1 MINIFI
7 GTEDEKHL
15 INEYKEHCYVIQKLI
30 HDEKWVLATVRINLA
45 QNCKRALFGLTTYK
59 KV

>member
-15 INEYKEHCYVIQKLI
+15 INEYKEHCDVIQKLI
-30 HDEKWVLATVRINLA
+30 HDEKWVLATVITNLA
-45 QNCKRALFGLTTYK
+45 QNCERALFRLTTDK

>member
-15 INEYKEHCYVIQKLI
+15 INEYKEHCDVIQKLI
-30 HDEKWVLATVRINLA
+30 HDEKWVLATVRTNLGVV
-45 QNCKRALFGLTTYK
+45 QTNYR
-59 KV
+59 